1 MQLAF
6 PESVAAV
13 RAVTALVFLSAGIAK
28 ARNWSAFEGVVA
40 NYRLLPQAAVRPVA
54 YLLPPTEWLL
64 GLAVLFG
71 AAHAEWA
78 AAGLLGVFAVAIA
91 VNLARGRSHI
101 DCGCF
106 NSALKQPLR
115 WSLVARNACMIL
127 LLAGV
132 AGSAAPRLDA
142 SLLLGTLAGVAL
154 FVVVQCSNA
163 LLAIPAF
170 RQRHAHSSG

>member
-1 MQLAF
+1 MRFAS
-6 PESVAAV
+6 PEFVAAV
-13 RAVTALVFLSAGIAK
+13 RAVTALVFLGAGIAK
-28 ARNWSAFEGVVA
+28 LRNGSAFEGVVA
-40 NYRLLPQAAVRPVA
+40 NYRLLPQLAVRPVA
-54 YLLPPTEWLL
+54 YLLPPTELLL

-71 AAHAEWA
+71 VAHAEWA
-78 AAGLLGVFAVAIA
+78 AAGLLAVFALAIS

-115 WSLVARNACMIL
+115 WSLVVRNAGMIL
-127 LLAGV
+127 LLASA
-132 AGSAAPRLDA
+132 AGSAAPAPDA
-142 SLLLGTLAGVAL
+142 ALLLGTLAGIAL

-170 RQRHAHSSG
+170 RPRHALR